1 MKGEMRAKKAR
12 KAKRKESPSKA
23 YPSYKEHSDSGQGLM
38 LFLRNVLV
46 CVVSLM
52 AATFLSALFRKLGFT
67 EANIITVY
75 LLCVLITAMV
85 TGRRIY
91 SIVCAAAAV
100 LLFNFL
106 FTEPRFSFYAYGNG
120 YPVTFLIMFLAGAI
134 TATLTAKM
142 RKLASESAQTAY
154 RAQILLDTDRILGRA
169 KGEAEIMEE
178 VAKQLVKLLKRE
190 VAIYRFEAGKL
201 LPPYLCSEDKKKSG
215 QDLSM
220 AEENEKLVAIWAVQ
234 NRQKAGV
241 GTEIFPAVKGSYLP
255 IQVEDNLYGVAGI
268 CAKDKELDYFE
279 SSLVQAIL
287 GECALAIEN
296 YKNAQE
302 KEAAYV
308 KAKNEQLRANLLRSI
323 SHDLRTP
330 LTSIS
335 GNASNLMTNSRNFD
349 EETKQKIYEDIY
361 DDALWLVNLV
371 ENLLSITRI
380 EDGRMQLHM
389 SEELM
394 DDVIAEALKH
404 TSKDR
409 GARRIFVENSEEFLV
424 VKMDARL
431 IVQVIINLVDNAI
444 KYTPEDSKI
453 VISTKRK
460 EGFIEVA
467 VSDDGA
473 GVPDENKAH
482 VFDMFFC
489 GSNRI
494 ADSRRSLG
502 LGLSLCKSI
511 ITAHGGEIHVQDN
524 QPHGAVFIF
533 TLPVK
538 EVQIRE

>member
-1 MKGEMRAKKAR
+1 MWGEIRTK
-12 KAKRKESPSKA
+12 KESPSTE
-23 YPSYKEHSDSGQGLM
+23 YHSYKEHSDSGQSSM
-38 LFLRNVLV
+38 LWLRNVLV
-46 CVVSLM
+46 CVLSLM
-52 AATFLSALFRKLGFT
+52 AATFLSALFRRLGFT
-67 EANIITVY
+67 EANVITVY
-75 LLCVLITAMV
+75 LLCVLITAVV

-154 RAQILLDTDRILGRA
+154 RTQILLDTDRILGKA

-190 VAIYRFEAGKL
+190 VAIYRFEGGKL
-201 LPPYLCSEDKKKSG
+201 LSPYLCSEDG
-215 QDLSM
+215 QRSEQGCCM
-220 AEENEKLVAIWAVQ
+220 TEANEKLVAIWAAQ
-234 NRQKAGV
+234 NRQKAGA
-241 GTEIFPAVKGSYLP
+241 GTEILPAVKGTYLP
-255 IQVEDNLYGVAGI
+255 IQVEDNIYGVVGI

-302 KEAAYV
+302 KEAAYL

-335 GNASNLMTNSRNFD
+335 GNASNLMTNSHNFD

-380 EDGRMQLHM
+380 EDGRMQLRM

-409 GARRIFVENSEEFLV
+409 DARRIFVESSEEFLV

-453 VISTKRK
+453 VISTKKK
-460 EGFIEVA
+460 EGFIEVS
-467 VSDDGA
+467 VSDDGV
-473 GVPDENKAH
+473 GVPDENKVR

-494 ADSRRSLG
+494 VDSRRSLG

-524 QPHGAVFIF
+524 QPHGAVFTF

-538 EVQIRE
+538 EVKIHE